1 MRRPNRSAT
10 GRPKPAFW
18 ILLPL
23 CLAIAA
29 PPPAAAQER
38 LRPKDLP
45 PKYQDWIKLTSY
57 IIRDNELDV
66 FLTLTNDRDRDIFI
80 EAFWR
85 IRDPTPGT
93 PQNEYKEE
101 HLKRF
106 QEANRKFRY
115 GSAREGWMTD
125 RGRIYIILGPPL
137 STQYFAGG
145 TDTYPAEIWSY
156 YGDVSKGMPTHFEL
170 VFFQWRNAG
179 EMKLYDPVAD
189 GPGRLIID
197 TAESERLMAS
207 DYEAMYDRIFQ
218 VHPDLAR
225 VCLSIIPGEI
235 PYGFQ
240 PSIDTPIFM
249 AAIYDSPKKGLNDS
263 YATHFRNYKGIV
275 STEYLTNYIDCASS
289 VGVFYDLATGT
300 YFCDFALVPERLSVD
315 YYEPRSEYYC
325 NFQIDVNLRDG
336 DDIIFQYSK
345 EYPLSFNEQQL
356 REAEGM
362 GVCLADSFPAIPGKY
377 LLTVLLRNTIGKE
390 FSILERNVEIPSSSG
405 PPRIT
410 GPTLGVRMGDIRA
423 GVHLPFQTGT
433 KKINVDPKSTYAAT
447 DDIAFLF
454 NVVGLTRDL
463 WNGGS
468 LEIAVNGSAGT
479 APFEKSYT
487 IPLSEHP
494 FRQIMAFSQEIRAGE
509 VPPGYYDLVLS
520 LKDGQGNVLHDQKGN
535 FIISP
540 ISVMSHPLVA
550 SRAFDMTN
558 SFMFQY
564 MLAEQYERA
573 GKFDLAAA
581 AYRKAYELNPSYT
594 QKIPDYASFQLKRGS
609 AEEALA
615 LVETIA
621 DDSGLAFQY
630 HFLKGRAL
638 LALNRND
645 EALLSLQEGNKIYNS
660 DAGLLAALGTCY
672 HRLGEKERA
681 LAALKASLSL
691 NPEQA
696 EVKALIAEIE
706 KKTTD

>member
-1 MRRPNRSAT
+1 M
-10 GRPKPAFW
+10 
-18 ILLPL
+18 
-23 CLAIAA
+23 
-29 PPPAAAQER
+29 
-38 LRPKDLP
+38 
-45 PKYQDWIKLTSY
+45 
-57 IIRDNELDV
+57 
-66 FLTLTNDRDRDIFI
+66 
-80 EAFWR
+80 
-85 IRDPTPGT
+85 
-93 PQNEYKEE
+93 EE

-106 QEANRKFRY
+106 QEANRKYRY

-145 TDTYPAEIWSY
+145 SEIYPAEIWSY

-170 VFFQWRNAG
+170 VFYQWRNAG
-179 EMKLYDPVAD
+179 EMKLYDPIAD
-189 GPGRLIID
+189 GPGKLIID
-197 TAESERLMAS
+197 TAESERTS
-207 DYEAMYDRIFQ
+207 VGDYEGMYDRIFQ

-240 PSIDTPIFM
+240 PSIETPIFM

-263 YATHFRNYKGIV
+263 YATHFLDFKGIV
-275 STEYLTNYIDCASS
+275 STEYLTNYMECASS
-289 VGVFYDLATGT
+289 VGVFYDLAAGT

-315 YYEPRSEYYC
+315 YYDPRSEYYC

-336 DDIIFQYSK
+336 EDIIFQYSK
-345 EYPLSFNEQQL
+345 EYPLTFDEQQL
-356 REAEGM
+356 KEAEGM
-362 GVCLADSFPAIPGKY
+362 GVCVADSFPVIPGKY

-390 FSILERNVEIPSSSG
+390 FSVLERSVEIPSSSG

-433 KKINVDPKSTYAAT
+433 KKINVDPKSTYAVS

-468 LEIAVNGSAGT
+468 LEIAIKGSTAA
-479 APFEKSYT
+479 APFEKTYT

-494 FRQIMAFSQEIRAGE
+494 FRQIMAFSQEIKAGE

-520 LKDGQGNVLHDQKGN
+520 LKDGQGRVLHDRMGN

-540 ISVMSHPLVA
+540 ITTLPHPLVA
-550 SRAFDMTN
+550 SKAFSLTN

-564 MLAEQYERA
+564 MLAEQYDRA
-573 GKFDLAAA
+573 GQFDLASA
-581 AYRKAYELNPSYT
+581 AYRKAHELNPSYT
-594 QKIPDYASFQLKRGS
+594 QKIPDYASFLLMRES
-609 AEEALA
+609 PRDALA
-615 LVETIA
+615 LIEEIA
-621 DDSGLAFQY
+621 GDSGLAFQY
-630 HFLKGRAL
+630 HLLKGRAL
-638 LALNRND
+638 LALKRYD
-645 EALLSLQEGNKIYNS
+645 EALLSLQEGNRIYNS
-660 DAGLLAALGTCY
+660 DSGLLAALGTCY
-672 HRLGEKERA
+672 YRMGDKEKA
-681 LAALKASLSL
+681 LTALKASLSL